1 MALNQFKHNHPE
13 PVQIDDITL
22 RGTNSTLNSANAN
35 ITNLTASTAIVN
47 GPLLVPNVLP
57 GNYTVSR
64 GYNGL
69 LPGPINITGS
79 ITIDGVLVVV

>member
-13 PVQIDDITL
+13 PLQVDDITL
-22 RGTNSTLNSANAN
+22 KGTNSTLNSANAN

-57 GNYTVSR
+57 GNYTVAAGYKDRKSTRLNSSHEWISR
-64 GYNGL
+64 M
-69 LPGPINITGS
+69 PS
-79 ITIDGVLVVV
+79 SA

>member
-1 MALNQFKHNHPE
+1 MELNQFKHNHPE

-47 GPLLVPNVLP
+47 GPILVPNILP
-57 GNYTVSR
+57 GNYTVAA

>member
-13 PVQIDDITL
+13 PVEIDDITL
-22 RGTNSTLNSANAN
+22 KGTNSTLNSVNAN
-35 ITNLTASTAIVN
+35 ITNLTATTAIVN

-57 GNYTVSR
+57 GNYTI
-64 GYNGL
+64 GKDYNGF

-79 ITIDGVLVVV
+79 ITIDGILVVI